1 MTREEIVEELNRRGY
16 KAEPDEI
23 FKNGL
28 KVEGIKIITDT
39 HINPFFRI
47 DEVLKNAEKQ
57 QLTTDIVVEA
67 LLINFEMSQKFKI
80 DPKSFLN
87 RQNILDNI
95 YIGLQR
101 VSEEELEKR
110 PTDLEGLEKYL
121 YVCEKRPDSG
131 FNIVKV
137 QRQLLQHVE
146 ISEDEA
152 WQRAEENTNSETV
165 IASIDE
171 LVDEPTLLERC
182 GTTTAPFYVVTNGF
196 GNRGAASI
204 LNRKALKDLA
214 QRLDVN
220 EFLAIPSSI
229 HEMLLIPYPIDV
241 DIDVVSEFVRTV
253 NTLVVDPLERLTDR
267 AYTIRI

>member
-23 FKNGL
+23 FKNGV
-28 KVEGIKIITDT
+28 KVEGIKMLTET

-67 LLINFEMSQKFKI
+67 LLINFEMSQKLQI

-95 YIGLQR
+95 YIGLQEI
-101 VSEEELEKR
+101 SEEELEKR
-110 PTDLEGLEKYL
+110 PTDFTGLEKYL

-131 FNIVKV
+131 YNVVKV
-137 QRQLLQHVE
+137 QKQLLQHVE

-171 LVDEPTLLERC
+171 FVGIQTLLEQC
-182 GTTTAPFYVVTNGF
+182 GTTTVPFYIITNGL
-196 GNRGAASI
+196 GIRGAASI

-214 QRLDVN
+214 QRLDIN

-253 NTLVVDPLERLTDR
+253 NASVVDPLERLTDR
-267 AYTIRI
+267 AYIIHV